1 MFRVEATPVVLLPH
15 SQVMI
20 PILSEPYNSQIQSR
34 SPSSFGVSPSNRNVI
49 ESSKQS
55 MNRKKNKDPATSRI
69 YFAELYGLLRILL
82 SQLQG
87 PTTTQTVTVTQVF
100 TGKHL
105 VKYMTSLYITNTV
118 YHSPLISYTFE
129 RKKNNPMCRSFT
141 IEARNDGHFLHHG
154 LYTESSTLSNLC
166 GNGEK
171 INTRAFFVTTEPH
184 HVIQRVHSA

>member
-15 SQVMI
+15 TPVMI

-55 MNRKKNKDPATSRI
+55 MNRKKHKDPATSRI

-118 YHSPLISYTFE
+118 YPSPLIFYTF
-129 RKKNNPMCRSFT
+129 RMKKKKIQCVEVSQSRQGTTATFFIMGCTPNPLPYPTCAATGKR
-141 IEARNDGHFLHHG
+141 
-154 LYTESSTLSNLC
+154 
-166 GNGEK
+166 
-171 INTRAFFVTTEPH
+171 
-184 HVIQRVHSA
+184 